1 MRPDDAVL
9 RKAIASSLM
18 LPRPDLARRYVEAAA
33 QLKPDDPNTLILLG
47 MIQGLNEQVRE
58 AKATLQRAAQ
68 LARKQGQREL
78 AQQAQEMRQLVG
90 TPMLR
95 SMLQM
100 SLLSA
105 EMGGID
111 DGFDDDGFDLD
122 SIEGFF

>member
-1 MRPDDAVL
+1 MSPM
-9 RKAIASSLM
+9 S
-18 LPRPDLARRYVEAAA
+18 PRPDMASRYVEAAA
-33 QLKPDDPNTLILLG
+33 QLTPDDPNTLILLG
-47 MIQGLNEQVRE
+47 MVQGLNEQVRE

-100 SLLSA
+100 SLMSA

-111 DGFDDDGFDLD
+111 DEFDLD
-122 SIEGFF
+122 SIEDFF

>member
-1 MRPDDAVL
+1 
-9 RKAIASSLM
+9 M
-18 LPRPDLARRYVEAAA
+18 LFRS
-33 QLKPDDPNTLILLG
+33 

-68 LARKQGQREL
+68 LARKQGQRDL

-111 DGFDDDGFDLD
+111 DEFDDDGFDLD